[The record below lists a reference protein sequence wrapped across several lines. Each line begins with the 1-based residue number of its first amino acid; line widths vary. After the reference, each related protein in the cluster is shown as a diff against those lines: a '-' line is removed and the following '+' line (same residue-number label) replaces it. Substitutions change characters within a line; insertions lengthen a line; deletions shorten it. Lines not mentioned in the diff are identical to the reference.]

1 MEIYIVTIFDCYR
14 SEIILVGAYSTL
26 ANAHTAMSGTMAAD
40 YGKNEY
46 TDWNTDYVGG
56 QWWYF
61 YEGYTAQIER
71 TILDD

>member
-1 MEIYIVTIFDCYR
+1 MD
-14 SEIILVGAYSTL
+14 GA
-26 ANAHTAMSGTMAAD
+26 MAAD
-40 YGKNEY
+40 YGQSEY
-46 TDWNTDYVGG
+46 TDWDTDWAGG